1 MNGETIKGSVNEF
14 LPAKTLPVPS
24 NGLTRNA
31 KFPKSRST
39 MIPLLLHK
47 LQLKHEIDIHF

>member
-31 KFPKSRST
+31 KFPKSRTVHFHRST
-39 MIPLLLHK
+39 HIRNVT
-47 LQLKHEIDIHF
+47 LQIGGG